1 MIGTFA
7 DPHKTA
13 EDLHGF
19 AKLNENRLYKL
30 MKTCMDP
37 QTDLKSLIKATVWDI
52 FSQLTF
58 TLTFID
64 LQNEFNKRMEQL
76 SATIAPTMAALLR
89 RSSFRIVN
97 QSSIPTL
104 IRHIQKGRGSAT
116 SQSKHAQTL
125 LNFVSKHFA
134 AIYKS
139 HIGELVK
146 VISED
151 TNVTLVEVGLHALA
165 ALLRWDGK
173 LAPTDRLVVI
183 SSFLGTPCE

>member
-37 QTDLKSLIKATVWDI
+37 QTDLKSLIKATVRDI
-52 FSQLTF
+52 YSQLTF
-58 TLTFID
+58 TLTSID
-64 LQNEFNKRMEQL
+64 IQNEFSKRIEQL
-76 SATIAPTMAALLR
+76 SAPIAPTMAALLR

-104 IRHIQKGRGSAT
+104 I
-116 SQSKHAQTL
+116 
-125 LNFVSKHFA
+125 
-134 AIYKS
+134 
-139 HIGELVK
+139 
-146 VISED
+146 
-151 TNVTLVEVGLHALA
+151 
-165 ALLRWDGK
+165 
-173 LAPTDRLVVI
+173 
-183 SSFLGTPCE
+183 